1 MASLRSVRKRFR
13 KESLRLVS
21 SGDGN
26 VEILKQLAG
35 SYFGHQ
41 IGYEVLINSFLQNE
55 VSNAMSYMRSEGE
68 VESVGKKWKP
78 VADLNE
84 EDIDVLSSRRLRR
97 LRGELTAEIR
107 LCHEHGRTEAA
118 ISASEMLAIVSARI
132 VTADREKSLQSADTQ
147 GA

>member
-1 MASLRSVRKRFR
+1 MASLRTVRKHFR
-13 KESLRLVS
+13 KEALRLVS

-26 VEILKQLAG
+26 VEILKRLAG

-41 IGYEVLINSFLQNE
+41 VGYEVLITSFLQNE
-55 VSNAMSYMRSEGE
+55 VSNAMSYMRSEGH

-84 EDIDVLSSRRLRR
+84 GDIDILSIRRLKR
-97 LRGELTAEIR
+97 LRGELKAEIR

-118 ISASEMLAIVSARI
+118 TSASDMLAIVSARI
-132 VTADREKSLQSADTQ
+132 ESADREESRQAGPMQ
-147 GA
+147 EA